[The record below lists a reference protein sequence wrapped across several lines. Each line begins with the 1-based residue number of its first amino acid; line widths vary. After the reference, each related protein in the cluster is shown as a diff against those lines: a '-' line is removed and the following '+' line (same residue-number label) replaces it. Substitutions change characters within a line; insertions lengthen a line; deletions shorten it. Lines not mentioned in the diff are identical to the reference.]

1 MIRHPLYTPFSDN
14 YEGVQELFYDTL
26 LSGNKVYGSYKT
38 SDSEYII
45 ETQYEEMVID
55 KEFWNALYS
64 YHE

>member
-1 MIRHPLYTPFSDN
+1 MI
-14 YEGVQELFYDTL
+14 E